1 MENDSKDMT
10 IEQLGEQLNNL
21 KKDYDAIRALVPD
34 LDSKVPQQG
43 GWFRSIALF
52 WFGFLRIFIKH
63 SSYASGSCFVLNPLC
78 QRRLK
83 CFDWLCKTQI

>member
-21 KKDYDAIRALVPD
+21 NKDYDAIRALVPD

-43 GWFRSIALF
+43 WWFCGFCGLVSSKSLLKLF
-52 WFGFLRIFIKH
+52 FIW
-63 SSYASGSCFVLNPLC
+63 VVIN
-78 QRRLK
+78 
-83 CFDWLCKTQI
+83 

>member
-43 GWFRSIALF
+43 
-52 WFGFLRIFIKH
+52 
-63 SSYASGSCFVLNPLC
+63 
-78 QRRLK
+78 
-83 CFDWLCKTQI
+83 

>member
-21 KKDYDAIRALVPD
+21 NKDYDAIRALVPD

-43 GWFRSIALF
+43 WWFSVV
-52 WFGFLRIFIKH
+52 WFPRNL
-63 SSYASGSCFVLNPLC
+63 Y
-78 QRRLK
+78 
-83 CFDWLCKTQI
+83 